1 MSKTLTRR
9 ADRDHEPFF
18 TVPHVD
24 DDFGVIAEVCPDI
37 DVLLLQPVTG

>member
-1 MSKTLTRR
+1 
-9 ADRDHEPFF
+9 
-18 TVPHVD
+18 VD